1 MVSIGRRLCM
11 LIRMP
16 AFPRA
21 RTAAGVVVVG
31 SANADFATHVER
43 RPQAGE
49 TVMAASSD
57 QRAGGKGANQAAA
70 AARAGAAVWF
80 VGAVGDDQLGRAQ
93 LDALRQVSVD
103 VSQVLIT
110 AEAPT
115 GAAFI
120 TVTPDGE
127 NSIVVASG
135 ANALLHADEAVAR
148 LSALPAP
155 AVVLIQT
162 EIPVP
167 TVDAVAR
174 WCAADGVRLVLN
186 NGPFRQ
192 LDAATLQVADPLVLN
207 EHEARELCA
216 DATLPAAEL
225 AQTSRRVSGA
235 RSVLV
240 TLGSAGVQLSSAD
253 ASTHVPGV
261 PVTQVVD
268 TTGAG
273 DTFVG
278 TLAALLAAGHGLGHA
293 ADGATAAAAESVTW
307 PGARPE

>member
-1 MVSIGRRLCM
+1 M

-31 SANADFATHVER
+31 SANADFATQVER
-43 RPQAGE
+43 RPHAGE
-49 TVMAASSD
+49 TVMAVASD
-57 QRAGGKGANQAAA
+57 QHPGGKGANQAAA

-93 LDALRQVSVD
+93 LDALRRVSVD
-103 VSQVLIT
+103 VGHVLVT
-110 AEAPT
+110 SAAPT

-127 NSIVVASG
+127 NTIVVALG
-135 ANALLHADEAVAR
+135 ANALLHPGEVLER
-148 LSALPAP
+148 LTAIPTP

-167 TVDAVAR
+167 TIDAVAG
-174 WCAADGVRLVLN
+174 WCAVNGVRLVLN
-186 NGPFRQ
+186 NGPYRH
-192 LDAATLQVADPLVLN
+192 LAAATLRVADPLVLN

-216 DATLPAAEL
+216 DTTLPASTLAES
-225 AQTSRRVSGA
+225 SRLVSGA

-240 TLGSAGVQLSSAD
+240 TLGSAGVQLCTED

-261 PVTQVVD
+261 PVTHVVD

-278 TLAALLAAGHGLGHA
+278 TLAALLAAGADLEHA
-293 ADGATAAAAESVTW
+293 AQGATAAAAESVTW
-307 PGARPE
+307 PGARPA

>member
-1 MVSIGRRLCM
+1 M
-11 LIRMP
+11 LIGMP
-16 AFPRA
+16 AFRRA

-49 TVMAASSD
+49 TVMAASSY

-103 VSQVLIT
+103 VSHVLIN

-192 LDAATLQVADPLVLN
+192 LDASTLQVADPLVLN
-207 EHEARELCA
+207 EHEAHLFLAATETLHDPVDAVAGDPEDGVDPPVREALDQRFACDLLA
-216 DATLPAAEL
+216 HRLTLPPWGSGIGTRS
-225 AQTSRRVSGA
+225 QTY
-235 RSVLV
+235 
-240 TLGSAGVQLSSAD
+240 
-253 ASTHVPGV
+253 
-261 PVTQVVD
+261 
-268 TTGAG
+268 
-273 DTFVG
+273 
-278 TLAALLAAGHGLGHA
+278 GLGR
-293 ADGATAAAAESVTW
+293 
-307 PGARPE
+307 PGLIRLYPKNWR